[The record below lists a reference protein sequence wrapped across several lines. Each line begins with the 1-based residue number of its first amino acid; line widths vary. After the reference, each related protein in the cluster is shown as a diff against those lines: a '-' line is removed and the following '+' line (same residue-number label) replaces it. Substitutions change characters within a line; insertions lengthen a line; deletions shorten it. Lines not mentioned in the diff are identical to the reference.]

1 MNKPFQKMMFAPLQ
15 EEAPNIYMTPAWQQH
30 EDLVAHLS
38 QFSQNVLLIIAPQ
51 GGGKTTFMQ
60 HFVNKPTQALHKK
73 IITAKAQTTTRELI
87 HQVLKVFDLK
97 IDDSLA
103 IKPYLQAAIEEDYEL
118 NHATWTLFVDD
129 AHLLSNEQL
138 QSLIQLVNF
147 DLASHQQL
155 RLVLLGEPSLELRLF
170 SPEFTAIAHGK
181 LYTIELEPWSF
192 QDVQAL
198 LVKEGFSPHA
208 NKDQIA
214 SIFERSRGLPGY
226 VMREK
231 NATFGNIKKAGT
243 KMKKRNFTLWG
254 FHPISLG
261 VLAGLIMGG
270 GYLILNSN
278 LDEEGSTTV
287 PVNAAQL
294 TEDNWPKNEISPQKS
309 SPSVAYHFDKVDT
322 SDVVEDDMKLE
333 NAEKMVPLTSNA
345 PTPLQDKPQP
355 VMPAK
360 VATEAV
366 QEDLQALPVVKDDV
380 VAPKTLMQQVAK
392 KEEKSNKTDAKKSL
406 GSEET
411 HLLAVNKNHFT
422 LQLLGASKEENVK
435 AFIAK
440 HGIADKTHYFR
451 MKRSGKDWFVVVYG
465 DYSSQDAARAA
476 VKSMPASLKN
486 ANLQPWVREI
496 NSVHEDIRQSQ
507 KG

>member
-1 MNKPFQKMMFAPLQ
+1 MFAPLQ

-51 GGGKTTFMQ
+51 SGGKTTFMQ
-60 HFVNKPTQALHKK
+60 HFVNKPTPALHKK

-87 HQVLKVFDLK
+87 HQVLKVFALN

-147 DLASHQQL
+147 DAPPHQQL
-155 RLVLLGEPSLELRLF
+155 RLVFLGEPSLELRLF

-198 LVKEGFSPHA
+198 LVKEGFSPHT

-231 NATFGNIKKAGT
+231 NATFGNVNKAGT

-270 GYLILNSN
+270 GYLVLNNSP
-278 LDEEGSTTV
+278 DEEGSTV

-294 TEDNWPKNEISPQKS
+294 TENNWPKNEISPQKS

-322 SDVVEDDMKLE
+322 SDVVEDDMTLE

-345 PTPLQDKPQP
+345 PAPVQDKPQP

-360 VATEAV
+360 VANQAH
-366 QEDLQALPVVKDDV
+366 EDLHQELPIVKEEV
-380 VAPKTLMQQVAK
+380 AAPKTLVQEIAK
-392 KEEKSNKTDAKKSL
+392 KEEKSKKTATKKSL
-406 GSEET
+406 NSEES
-411 HLLAVNKNHFT
+411 HLLAVNKNHYT

-440 HGIADKTHYFR
+440 HAIADKTHYFR
-451 MKRSGKDWFVVVYG
+451 VKRSGKDWFVVVYG
-465 DYSSQDAARAA
+465 DYPSQDAAKAA
-476 VKSMPASLKN
+476 MRSMPASLKN
-486 ANLQPWVREI
+486 ANLQPWVREL
-496 NSVHEDIRQSQ
+496 NGVHEDIRQSQ